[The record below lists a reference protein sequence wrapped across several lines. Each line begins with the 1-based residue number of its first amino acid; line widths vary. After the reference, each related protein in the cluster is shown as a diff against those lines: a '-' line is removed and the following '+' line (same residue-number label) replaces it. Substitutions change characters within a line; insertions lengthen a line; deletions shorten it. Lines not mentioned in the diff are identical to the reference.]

1 MAETQALPEFKRPF
15 LYKEQSDAIYADAR
29 YSLIEA
35 STKSG
40 KTVGCI
46 IWIVEQAWNG
56 KDGQNFWWVAPV
68 FPQAE
73 IAYRR
78 IKQFLPKWVY
88 KANDSKMYIT
98 LANGAM
104 IWFKSAEKPDSLY
117 GEDVYAAVIDEATRV
132 REQSWWA
139 VRSTLTATQGPVR
152 IIGNVKGRK
161 NWAYR
166 LARKAESGE
175 SGYHFARINAYDAVN
190 AGILPVEEV
199 EDAKRQLP
207 EHIFRELYL
216 AEPGDDEGNPFG
228 IAAIRAC
235 ISGDLSSD
243 RPVGW
248 GWDLAKSQDWTV
260 GVGLDRDGAV
270 CRFHR
275 FQSDWEFTFQTVY
288 TKTKKVLA
296 IIDSTGV
303 GDPIVERLRRDGG
316 RHFRG
321 FKFTP
326 SSKQQLMERL
336 AVAIQNQEISFPEG
350 VLSSELES
358 FEYEYRLGHVR
369 YSAPQG
375 LHDDCVVALALAVM
389 AKSSARLFSGNVTLP
404 KLKRTSYWKR

>member
-1 MAETQALPEFKRPF
+1 MAEALPEFKRPF
-15 LYKEQSDAIYADAR
+15 LYEKQEDAIYTPAR
-29 YSLIEA
+29 YALIEA

-46 IWIVEQAWNG
+46 IWIVEQAWAG

-68 FPQAE
+68 YTQAE

-78 IKQFLPKWVY
+78 MKQFLPNWVF
-88 KANDSKMYIT
+88 KANDSKMFLT

-104 IWFKSAEKPDSLY
+104 IWFKSASLY

-132 REQSWWA
+132 REESWWA

-166 LARKAESGE
+166 LARKAEDGE
-175 SGYHFARINAYDAVN
+175 DGYSFARINAYDAVD
-190 AGILPVEEV
+190 AGILPAKEV

-207 EHIFRELYL
+207 DHIFRELYL
-216 AEPGDDEGNPFG
+216 AQPGDDEGNPFG
-228 IAAIRAC
+228 IQAIRDC
-235 ISGDLSSD
+235 IVDDMSPD

-260 GVGLDRDGAV
+260 GVGLDKEGAV

-275 FQSDWEFTFQTVY
+275 FQSDWEFTFQTVLS
-288 TKTKKVLA
+288 KSKKVLS
-296 IIDSTGV
+296 IVDSTGV
-303 GDPIVERLRRDGG
+303 GDPIVERLRKDGG

-321 FKFTP
+321 FKFTAA
-326 SSKQQLMERL
+326 SKQQLMERL
-336 AVAIQNQEISFPEG
+336 AVAIQNREVAFPEG
-350 VLSSELES
+350 ILSAELES
-358 FEYEYRLGHVR
+358 FEYEYRNNHVR
-369 YSAPQG
+369 YSAPSG
-375 LHDDCVVALALAVM
+375 LHDDCVVALALSVM
-389 AKSSARLFSGNVTLP
+389 AKSSVRIFTGNLRIEP
-404 KLKRTSYWKR
+404 LKRVSYWKRT